1 MLTILP
7 IKKKIML
14 IILIS
19 MNKERQS
26 RSNEVGQVA
35 VKAQFKL
42 HLYKKNER
50 YAKIGGNRPYLFS
63 YV

>member
-14 IILIS
+14 TILIS

-26 RSNEVGQVA
+26 RSNEAGQVA

-42 HLYKKNER
+42 HL
-50 YAKIGGNRPYLFS
+50 
-63 YV
+63 